1 MMTVSTMFFNF
12 LRERRQFWLEISPYL
27 TVGEIKY
34 RRKDLIPNAANED
47 WDGTYKGK
55 KMDSGIYAFFAEV
68 EFLNGTIEIFKG
80 DLTLSY

>member
-1 MMTVSTMFFNF
+1 MGLN
-12 LRERRQFWLEISPYL
+12 
-27 TVGEIKY
+27 
-34 RRKDLIPNAANED
+34 
-47 WDGTYKGK
+47 KGK